1 MANLPVYAVGAT
13 NSLGTTALSPLSSLV
28 WFISL
33 SHGRLDFCV
42 YYKNNVYV
50 VTVRVIIGIAK
61 MDEDELFTFLTEVM
75 NFPQEDISEW

>member
-1 MANLPVYAVGAT
+1 M
-13 NSLGTTALSPLSSLV
+13 S
-28 WFISL
+28 I
-33 SHGRLDFCV
+33 
-42 YYKNNVYV
+42 YKNNVYV